1 MVPRRSYDAVIF
13 TSPSSTHGR
22 AIRFPLFTSFITD
35 LIICCPFYSLS
46 RPVSHET
53 WQKSS
58 FLGFF
63 KISRCET
70 HKMIVY
76 KIMDTQIT
84 AMKEITKQMQGSI
97 IFVKRDELNA
107 SDSRQSEIFQNE
119 QNRKRNISSSVTDI
133 TFVHD
138 ENLKKLFWS
147 VRIGLRHENQHWMD
161 SIKRL
166 FSSQHYLDTKFI
178 FS

>member
-1 MVPRRSYDAVIF
+1 
-13 TSPSSTHGR
+13 
-22 AIRFPLFTSFITD
+22 
-35 LIICCPFYSLS
+35 
-46 RPVSHET
+46 
-53 WQKSS
+53 
-58 FLGFF
+58 
-63 KISRCET
+63 
-70 HKMIVY
+70 
-76 KIMDTQIT
+76 MDTQIT

-138 ENLKKLFWS
+138 ENLKKKTFLVGPHRTETRES
-147 VRIGLRHENQHWMD
+147 TLDGLK
-161 SIKRL
+161 SL
-166 FSSQHYLDTKFI
+166 FSSQRYLDTKFI

>member
-1 MVPRRSYDAVIF
+1 
-13 TSPSSTHGR
+13 
-22 AIRFPLFTSFITD
+22 
-35 LIICCPFYSLS
+35 
-46 RPVSHET
+46 
-53 WQKSS
+53 
-58 FLGFF
+58 
-63 KISRCET
+63 
-70 HKMIVY
+70 
-76 KIMDTQIT
+76 MDTQIT

-97 IFVKRDELNA
+97 IFVNRDELNA

-161 SIKRL
+161 LIKSL
-166 FSSQHYLDTKFI
+166 FSSQRYLDTKFI

>member
-1 MVPRRSYDAVIF
+1 
-13 TSPSSTHGR
+13 
-22 AIRFPLFTSFITD
+22 
-35 LIICCPFYSLS
+35 
-46 RPVSHET
+46 
-53 WQKSS
+53 
-58 FLGFF
+58 
-63 KISRCET
+63 
-70 HKMIVY
+70 MIVY

-138 ENLKKLFWS
+138 ENLKK
-147 VRIGLRHENQHWMD
+147 ICG
-161 SIKRL
+161 
-166 FSSQHYLDTKFI
+166 
-178 FS
+178 

>member
-1 MVPRRSYDAVIF
+1 MVPRRSYDAVTF

-35 LIICCPFYSLS
+35 LICCPLFSLAALS
-46 RPVSHET
+46 ATKLDKKVHF
-53 WQKSS
+53 W
-58 FLGFF
+58 GFSKF
-63 KISRCET
+63 HAAR

-97 IFVKRDELNA
+97 IFVNRDELNA

-119 QNRKRNISSSVTDI
+119 QNRKRNINSSVTDI

-138 ENLKKLFWS
+138 ENLKN
-147 VRIGLRHENQHWMD
+147 ICG
-161 SIKRL
+161 
-166 FSSQHYLDTKFI
+166 
-178 FS
+178 

>member
-1 MVPRRSYDAVIF
+1 
-13 TSPSSTHGR
+13 
-22 AIRFPLFTSFITD
+22 
-35 LIICCPFYSLS
+35 
-46 RPVSHET
+46 
-53 WQKSS
+53 
-58 FLGFF
+58 
-63 KISRCET
+63 
-70 HKMIVY
+70 MIVY

-138 ENLKKLFWS
+138 ENLKKTFLVGPHRTETRES
-147 VRIGLRHENQHWMD
+147 KLDGLK
-161 SIKRL
+161 SL
-166 FSSQHYLDTKFI
+166 FSSQRYLDTKFI